1 MRKSLFP
8 SLALQNLRKN
18 GRFYFSYIL
27 TIIGT
32 AASFYILTAIATDE
46 GMSKLR
52 GADYVSAM
60 ASIGVVIAGLFSV
73 IFLLYT
79 NSFLM
84 KRRKKELGLYN
95 ILGMGKRHIACIL
108 CFESLYVAVLGIA
121 GGLVFGILFHKLAAL
136 GLFYLLRLEVPFGFS
151 ISPTAIKAC
160 VTLFAA
166 IIGLTLLLNLGRIHV
181 SNPIELLRGS
191 ETGEKEP
198 KTKWLL
204 ALVGIASLG
213 TAYTIALKT
222 ESPVDALAFYF
233 LAVFLVIVGTYCLF
247 TALSIVILKALRKH
261 KNFYYKTQN
270 FIGIS
275 GMLYRMKQNAVGLA
289 NICILSTMVLVMIS
303 GTLSLYIGTE
313 DALENRYPGDVMPQ
327 VRFDPEAEEVFEPEA
342 VREQI
347 SGVLAD
353 KGVSTERFDDYT
365 YLAFTVGRLD
375 GKFTTDRSFRAG
387 AETMQLCFI
396 TEKDYETLTGRNP
409 ELKDGEVAVY
419 SRNLSIPDEM
429 DIDIANGEGAYTMK
443 YRVAQRLNSF
453 PSISDLAAYM
463 TPTCYAVVKDEEAL
477 LELYQG
483 QRLAYGDSASQ
494 MRWEAQIDLDA
505 DKETAIA
512 CGSAIE
518 TIAITDAGQWDM
530 FRVEIKAQNAEDF
543 YAMNGGFLFLGIFLG
558 LIFIMATV
566 LIIYYKQISEGY
578 EDKSRFE
585 IMQKVGL
592 THAQIKR
599 SINTQILVIFFAPL
613 IVAAIHVAFDF
624 KMMIKLL
631 SLFALTNWPLT
642 LLCSVITLLAFAVVY
657 GVVYALTAKT
667 YYKIVS

>member
-32 AASFYILTAIATDE
+32 AASFYILAAIATDE
-46 GMSKLR
+46 GLPELR
-52 GADYVSAM
+52 GGIYVSSM
-60 ASIGVVIAGLFSV
+60 AYIGLVIAGLFSV
-73 IFLLYT
+73 VFLLYT

-108 CFESLYVAVLGIA
+108 CFESLYVAILGII

-151 ISPTAIKAC
+151 ISMTAIKIC
-160 VTLFAA
+160 VALFAA
-166 IIGLTLLLNLGRIHV
+166 IIGLTLLLNLRRIHV

-191 ETGEKEP
+191 ESGEKEP

-204 ALVGIASLG
+204 ALVGILTLG
-213 TAYTIALKT
+213 AGYTIAVRT
-222 ESPVDALAFYF
+222 EKPVDALAMYF
-233 LAVFLVIVGTYCLF
+233 LAVFLVIAGTYCLF
-247 TALSIVILKALRKH
+247 TSLSIVLLKALRRH
-261 KNFYYKTQN
+261 KKFYYKTQN

-289 NICILSTMVLVMIS
+289 NICILSTMVLVMVS

-313 DALENRYPGDVMPQ
+313 DALKNRYPGDVMPQ
-327 VRFDPEAEEVFEPEA
+327 VRFDPEAADPFRAEA
-342 VREQI
+342 AKEQV
-347 SGVLAD
+347 SSVLRD
-353 KGVSTERFDDYT
+353 RDLNPTRFDDYT
-365 YLAFTVGRLD
+365 YLAFTVGRHD
-375 GKFTTDRSFRAG
+375 GAFTTDQQSYAG

-396 TEKDYETLTGRNP
+396 TAEDYELLTGK
-409 ELKDGEVAVY
+409 ELKLDSGEIAVY
-419 SRNLSIPDEM
+419 CRNVSIPDVLSV
-429 DIDIANGEGAYTMK
+429 DIQGSDVSYT
-443 YRVAQRLNSF
+443 LNYQVKEHLTGF
-453 PSISDLAAYM
+453 PSISDLSAYM
-463 TPTCYAVVKDEEAL
+463 TPTCYAAVSDEETI

-483 QRLAYGDSASQ
+483 QKLAYGDNASD

-505 DKETAIA
+505 SDETAIA
-512 CGSAIE
+512 CGDALGDME
-518 TIAITDAGQWDM
+518 LKDAGQWELY
-530 FRVEIKAQNAEDF
+530 RVDTRAQEAEDY

-592 THAQIKR
+592 THGEIKR
-599 SINTQILVIFFAPL
+599 SINAQILIIFFAPL
-613 IVAAIHVAFDF
+613 LVAAIHVAFDF

-631 SLFALTNWPLT
+631 NLFALTNWTITLICSIVT
-642 LLCSVITLLAFAVVY
+642 LLVFAVVY
-657 GVVYALTAKT
+657 GIVYALTAKT